1 MALQERRL
9 IQQYTNT
16 LLPQV
21 QADLKQA
28 CGGDIEVSVEW
39 DGFESDMAA
48 LERLPS
54 QCFDRLVTA
63 IGWVCKEEIGKAA
76 MREKVRQVVV
86 RNVGTA
92 AERNLALSDGIL
104 TVAGVWA
111 STEWDGLYHQTEYHR
126 FFESHL

>member
-1 MALQERRL
+1 
-9 IQQYTNT
+9 
-16 LLPQV
+16 
-21 QADLKQA
+21 
-28 CGGDIEVSVEW
+28 
-39 DGFESDMAA
+39 
-48 LERLPS
+48 
-54 QCFDRLVTA
+54 
-63 IGWVCKEEIGKAA
+63 

>member
-1 MALQERRL
+1 
-9 IQQYTNT
+9 
-16 LLPQV
+16 
-21 QADLKQA
+21 
-28 CGGDIEVSVEW
+28 
-39 DGFESDMAA
+39 
-48 LERLPS
+48 
-54 QCFDRLVTA
+54 LVTA

-76 MREKVRQVVV
+76 VQEKVRQVVV

-111 STEWDGLYHQTEYHR
+111 STEWDGLYHQNEYHR